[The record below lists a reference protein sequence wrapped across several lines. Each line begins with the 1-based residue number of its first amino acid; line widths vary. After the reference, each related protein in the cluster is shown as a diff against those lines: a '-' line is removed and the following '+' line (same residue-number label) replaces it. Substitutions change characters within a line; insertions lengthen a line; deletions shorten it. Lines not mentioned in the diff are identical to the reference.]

1 VAVFHVHESNPQVK
15 QISLVGFSDV
25 YGAKHGKDTIYV
37 GRDQA
42 IPVNW
47 SVFVNGEWEEIDGA
61 QTLRDAKEL
70 GHSQYDKDKAC
81 SLKLD
86 WRVDWHL
93 VDATRLDVANSCPD
107 CGNPVTDDDED
118 KGVRRCPDCGWE
130 HLYTTQEA
138 EGIRKLADDSYPR
151 Q

>member
-1 VAVFHVHESNPQVK
+1 VK
-15 QISLVGFSDV
+15 QVSLVGFSDV
-25 YGAKHGKDTIYV
+25 YAAKHGRDTIYV

-61 QTLRDAKEL
+61 RTLRGAKEL
-70 GHSQYDKDKAC
+70 GHSQFDKDKAC

-86 WRVDWHL
+86 WHVDWLL
-93 VDATRLDVANSCPD
+93 VDGTRLNTANACPE

-118 KGVRRCPDCGWE
+118 EGARRCPDCGWE
-130 HLYTTQEA
+130 HRYTSEEN
-138 EGIRKLADDSYPR
+138 EGLKTLHEQAAHDLPSR
-151 Q
+151 